1 MQKVTVHAVYTGL
14 MDARR
19 GEPVEAV
26 LATILASWSQG
37 FGALPDWLGLGKGEF
52 SAMMSHHFPKYDP
65 TRFNSL
71 NRWFDPQRIPEI
83 WDLRKLLLDN
93 RSQLGPSEVWMAD
106 IVSAGCQ
113 GSDHLWQDLGLWNR
127 AELTA
132 LMRDSFAPLAA
143 RNDKDMKWK
152 KFLYRQLCAAE
163 GLYICRSPS
172 CETCV
177 DYRECFGSG

>member
-1 MQKVTVHAVYTGL
+1 
-14 MDARR
+14 
-19 GEPVEAV
+19 
-26 LATILASWSQG
+26 
-37 FGALPDWLGLGKGEF
+37 
-52 SAMMSHHFPKYDP
+52 
-65 TRFNSL
+65 
-71 NRWFDPQRIPEI
+71 
-83 WDLRKLLLDN
+83 
-93 RSQLGPSEVWMAD
+93 MAD